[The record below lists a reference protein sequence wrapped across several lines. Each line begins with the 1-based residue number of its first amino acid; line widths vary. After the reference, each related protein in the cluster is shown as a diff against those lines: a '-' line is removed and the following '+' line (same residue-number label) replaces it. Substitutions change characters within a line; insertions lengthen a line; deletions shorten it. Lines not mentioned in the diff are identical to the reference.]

1 MSAIAF
7 APRCPEAASSAL
19 THLVQVLRSRL
30 RSTDEIGWFD
40 REQIGALLPST
51 SATGAWKVADK
62 VCAMFPE
69 AEPPPICTV
78 YTYPSDAS
86 TANGSS
92 APNGHA
98 QAAPG
103 RNAAALGSLFARP
116 LPVWKRCLDV
126 VGAAA
131 GLAIAAPLL
140 GVIAAAVRLSSPG
153 PVFFRQWRSG
163 RGGKPFKMIK
173 FRSMI
178 PDAEAKRRELAS
190 RNEQDGPAFKMKND
204 PRVTTLGRFLRKT
217 SLDELPQLWNV
228 LRGDM
233 SLVGP
238 RPLPLAETAACEAW
252 QRRRLDV
259 TPGLT
264 CIWQV
269 RGRGRVAFADWVRM
283 DMEYIRK
290 HSPWQDLKLL
300 LLTVPAV
307 LLRRGAH

>member
-1 MSAIAF
+1 
-7 APRCPEAASSAL
+7 
-19 THLVQVLRSRL
+19 
-30 RSTDEIGWFD
+30 
-40 REQIGALLPST
+40 
-51 SATGAWKVADK
+51 
-62 VCAMFPE
+62 
-69 AEPPPICTV
+69 
-78 YTYPSDAS
+78 
-86 TANGSS
+86 
-92 APNGHA
+92 
-98 QAAPG
+98 
-103 RNAAALGSLFARP
+103 
-116 LPVWKRCLDV
+116 
-126 VGAAA
+126 
-131 GLAIAAPLL
+131 
-140 GVIAAAVRLSSPG
+140 
-153 PVFFRQWRSG
+153 
-163 RGGKPFKMIK
+163 
-173 FRSMI
+173 
-178 PDAEAKRRELAS
+178 
-190 RNEQDGPAFKMKND
+190 MKND